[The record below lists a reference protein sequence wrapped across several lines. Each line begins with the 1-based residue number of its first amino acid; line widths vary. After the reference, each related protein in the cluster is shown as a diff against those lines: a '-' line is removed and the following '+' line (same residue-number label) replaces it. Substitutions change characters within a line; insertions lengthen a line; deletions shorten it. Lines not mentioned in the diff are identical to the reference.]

1 MSFHK
6 FNPNNFRPLSFF
18 KNKDLNELNKGIT
31 EGRLFCDNGCN
42 SWADEDIKI
51 FCDDDDDETISHYDY
66 DDYDDYDFFAF
77 QFE

>member
-18 KNKDLNELNKGIT
+18 QNKDLNELNKGIT
-31 EGRLFCDNGCN
+31 QGRLFCDNGFT
-42 SWADEDIKI
+42 SSDEDIKL
-51 FCDDDDDETISHYDY
+51 FCDDEDETIWHDNYE
-66 DDYDDYDFFAF
+66 DYDFGYHD